1 MKKLIKFPSINQF
14 NAVVKEVRRKYEWI
28 GNDENGDPMY
38 DETLPKPTLAF
49 KGTVKLH
56 GTNAGVVYKN
66 DDIYAQSRERLI
78 SVEDDNAGFAKFV
91 KENEEAFRKLF
102 QEVFD
107 NNVLA
112 DKDSNIVIYGEWAG
126 SNIMKG
132 TAINNIE
139 KSFFIFGVKI
149 KPDHED
155 SKAYWVEFDY
165 LRNQDSK
172 IFNINDFPTYEIT
185 IDFNKPLE
193 SLEALETITHNVEE
207 ECPVGKYFGFS
218 GIGEGVVWTARA
230 TDKTNIPFDSDLRFK
245 VKGEKHSKVKTPKVK
260 VEDPFEN
267 EKIELAEILTPSWR
281 LEQGLNEVFNLNNGN
296 FIDRKGL
303 GKYIKWVLDDII
315 KEESETISESKF
327 QLKDLNKYISEIS
340 KNYFM
345 EEEKN
350 QL

>member
-139 KSFFIFGVKI
+139 NF
-149 KPDHED
+149 
-155 SKAYWVEFDY
+155 SKKY
-165 LRNQDSK
+165 L
-172 IFNINDFPTYEIT
+172 
-185 IDFNKPLE
+185 
-193 SLEALETITHNVEE
+193 
-207 ECPVGKYFGFS
+207 
-218 GIGEGVVWTARA
+218 
-230 TDKTNIPFDSDLRFK
+230 
-245 VKGEKHSKVKTPKVK
+245 
-260 VEDPFEN
+260 
-267 EKIELAEILTPSWR
+267 
-281 LEQGLNEVFNLNNGN
+281 
-296 FIDRKGL
+296 
-303 GKYIKWVLDDII
+303 II
-315 KEESETISESKF
+315 MF
-327 QLKDLNKYISEIS
+327 
-340 KNYFM
+340 
-345 EEEKN
+345 
-350 QL
+350 